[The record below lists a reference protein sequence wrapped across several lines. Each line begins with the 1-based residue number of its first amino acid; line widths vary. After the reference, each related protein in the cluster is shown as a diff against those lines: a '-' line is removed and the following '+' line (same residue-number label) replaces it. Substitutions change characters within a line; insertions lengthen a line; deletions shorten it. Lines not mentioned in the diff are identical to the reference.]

1 MAPDLQDPQGV
12 YQQPDYRLTVNSKDV
27 TTNLRMRL
35 IRLTLRESRG
45 EEADTLELELDDSD
59 GRLNI
64 PPKGAKLTLR
74 LGYTR
79 GGQMEDKGEYL
90 VDETEHGGAPDVL
103 SIKARAADLGGDLRK
118 RASGS
123 WHGKTIGDVVRDIAR
138 KNKLEVSIE
147 PKLAAKPVQHID
159 QTDEP
164 DVHFLTRLGRLH
176 DAVATFKKGKLIFLP
191 IGTAENAAGKP
202 LRQVTITRA
211 SGDQHRYS
219 RADRDTDY
227 ETAAASYHD
236 PKTGK
241 TETIH
246 VDQQGKTQPSSSRP
260 LVLSKPAASAEQAK
274 TRATAKA
281 QQVKRQVATFELTL
295 ATGRP
300 DIKPETPI
308 RVQGFRPYIDQH
320 RWTTEEVTHRLSSS
334 GYQTSIKLE
343 SA

>member
-1 MAPDLQDPQGV
+1 MSLFKLTIEGIDRTTTVQNRLIDLSMTDKRGLEADELSLTLSDHDGALPLPTKGNSIQLWLAAPDGELVNMGSYVIDEAEHSGSPDQMTIKAKSADMKGTLKVKRSESHHRTSMGDLARKYADRHQLKLSISDEVAAIEISHLDQTRESDMNVLSRLAREHDLVATVKQG
-12 YQQPDYRLTVNSKDV
+12 RLTV
-27 TTNLRMRL
+27 
-35 IRLTLRESRG
+35 
-45 EEADTLELELDDSD
+45 
-59 GRLNI
+59 
-64 PPKGAKLTLR
+64 
-74 LGYTR
+74 
-79 GGQMEDKGEYL
+79 
-90 VDETEHGGAPDVL
+90 
-103 SIKARAADLGGDLRK
+103 IKAAQGK
-118 RASGS
+118 SASG
-123 WHGKTIGDVVRDIAR
+123 RA
-138 KNKLEVSIE
+138 LPSI
-147 PKLAAKPVQHID
+147 
-159 QTDEP
+159 
-164 DVHFLTRLGRLH
+164 
-176 DAVATFKKGKLIFLP
+176 
-191 IGTAENAAGKP
+191 
-202 LRQVTITRA
+202 TITRA

-241 TETIH
+241 TETVH
-246 VDQQGKTQPSSSRP
+246 VDQQGKTQPSSDKP

-334 GYQTSIKLE
+334 GYQTAIKLE